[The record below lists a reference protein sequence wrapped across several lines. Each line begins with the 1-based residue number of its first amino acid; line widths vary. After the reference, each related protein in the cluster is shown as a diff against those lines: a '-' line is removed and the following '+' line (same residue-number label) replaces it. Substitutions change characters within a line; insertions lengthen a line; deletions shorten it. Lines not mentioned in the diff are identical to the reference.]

1 VCLQSAD
8 WEAILDQI
16 ILDVEFQE
24 IDDEIYDYLDRLS
37 KDKELPVNDPNR
49 AIDDITKAFGLECT
63 YYKQYK
69 EHSTAR
75 IMAKRAECTGNIP
88 ITTAG
93 MRIRGSDMTQE
104 CINLVKNKLN
114 IYMEVAD
121 GTLRLNK

>member
-49 AIDDITKAFGLECT
+49 AIDDITKAFGLE
-63 YYKQYK
+63 
-69 EHSTAR
+69 
-75 IMAKRAECTGNIP
+75 
-88 ITTAG
+88 
-93 MRIRGSDMTQE
+93 
-104 CINLVKNKLN
+104 
-114 IYMEVAD
+114 
-121 GTLRLNK
+121 